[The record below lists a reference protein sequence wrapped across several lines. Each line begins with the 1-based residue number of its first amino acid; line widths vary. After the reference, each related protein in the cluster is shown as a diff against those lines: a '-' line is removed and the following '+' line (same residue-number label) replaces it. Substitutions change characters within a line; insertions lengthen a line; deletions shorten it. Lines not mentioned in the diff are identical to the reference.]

1 MQTGLILLEL
11 SFSVLP
17 NSSRQR
23 TSKPPPPLVL
33 LSFLCPVGQLRAVSL
48 AAYDPPPPSHP
59 KPPHTEKM
67 NSGDI
72 HSPESNCMDELL

>member
-48 AAYDPPPPSHP
+48 AAYDPPPPI
-59 KPPHTEKM
+59 PPQAPTHRK
-67 NSGDI
+67 
-72 HSPESNCMDELL
+72 DE